1 MVIWIVVGICVLA
14 VLVLGLAVR
23 PVLGR
28 VDGLLT
34 AAERLQRHRT
44 AVLALQARAESLAAG
59 VQRLGERAET
69 VQDRL
74 TVIRAARGKQDATPE
89 FITRRA
95 G

>member
-14 VLVLGLAVR
+14 VLLLGLAVR

-34 AAERLQRHRT
+34 AAEGLQRHR
-44 AVLALQARAESLAAG
+44 AAALALQARAESLAAG
-59 VQRLGERAET
+59 AQQLGQRAGT

-74 TVIRAARGKQDATPE
+74 AVIRAARGKQGATPE
-89 FITRRA
+89 FLTRRA